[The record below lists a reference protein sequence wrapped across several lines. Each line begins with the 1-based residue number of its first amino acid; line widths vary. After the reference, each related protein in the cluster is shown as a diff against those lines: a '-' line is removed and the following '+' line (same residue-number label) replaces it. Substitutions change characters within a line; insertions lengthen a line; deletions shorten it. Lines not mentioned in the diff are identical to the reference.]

1 MKAITR
7 FTPSLLQNSTITK
20 IPFTII
26 SSLSLN
32 GRFKAIRILVLTGLA
47 AVGLIT
53 SMLPAWGARNIR
65 ARFQGLGQMPGV
77 VIQPG
82 ECGTQAFGI
91 SGDGNVIVG
100 AGCVPSS
107 QPGGFVDQAFR
118 WTVTGG
124 YQLLGDLGSGIS
136 DAYAASFDGSVVVG
150 SSPPPGAFFGSF
162 RWTATQGMMA
172 VPVGCCPNAVTD
184 DGTMVAGGNA
194 WWKTSGETGNFG
206 DGSCTDP
213 QAPLTMVD
221 LSADGSLAAGSGKGG
236 LDMFGQQ
243 ATNAYQS
250 TPTGN
255 CQDID
260 AVFNRNSDASGISA
274 DGSTI
279 VGEAQDSQGHYR
291 AFRWTASTGMVDLGT
306 LGGNNLLSNA
316 LATNQDGSVVVG

>member
-1 MKAITR
+1 
-7 FTPSLLQNSTITK
+7 
-20 IPFTII
+20 
-26 SSLSLN
+26 
-32 GRFKAIRILVLTGLA
+32 LVLTGLA

-118 WTVTGG
+118 WT
-124 YQLLGDLGSGIS
+124 
-136 DAYAASFDGSVVVG
+136 
-150 SSPPPGAFFGSF
+150 
-162 RWTATQGMMA
+162 
-172 VPVGCCPNAVTD
+172 
-184 DGTMVAGGNA
+184 VAGGNA

-274 DGSTI
+274 DGST
-279 VGEAQDSQGHYR
+279 
-291 AFRWTASTGMVDLGT
+291 
-306 LGGNNLLSNA
+306 
-316 LATNQDGSVVVG
+316 